1 MVDYWFNL
9 RALLSRPQRPSD
21 KADYVFIGSDGSMG
35 LRRGQIVPLSVHFGN
50 GTLWACWK
58 GGSCPYDT
66 IAAFSRNWRLCDV
79 RD

>member
-50 GTLWACWK
+50 GTL
-58 GGSCPYDT
+58 
-66 IAAFSRNWRLCDV
+66 
-79 RD
+79 